1 METVQVQLRKWGRSM
16 GLVIPKATIEKG
28 KFREGEEVEI
38 LVIKKSNALRE
49 TFGKL
54 KLKRTTEQI
63 MKEIREESW
72 DE

>member
-54 KLKRTTEQI
+54 KLKRTTQEI
-63 MKEIREESW
+63 LDESDKECW